1 VTDARQPLAGIRV
14 LDFSTLLPGP
24 MASLLLA
31 EAGAEVIKIE
41 RPGRGDEM
49 RSYVPRLGADSVNF
63 ALLNRGKRSI
73 AIDLKAPGAVER
85 LRPLI
90 ERADVLI
97 EQFRPGVM
105 DRLGLGYEAL
115 RTLNPGLVYC
125 AVTGWGQTGPK
136 ADVAAHDLNYVAES
150 GMLGLAAGAD
160 GAPVVPAAL
169 VADIA
174 GGTYPAVIN
183 ILLAL
188 RERDRTG
195 KGCKLD
201 IAMADNL
208 FAFMYWAIGNGV
220 VAGEWPQPG
229 GDLVTGGSPRYN
241 VYRTAEG
248 KYLAAAPLEQ
258 KFWETFCDLVGL
270 DARYRDDVGQE
281 AATRAEVARRI
292 GAHGAEHW
300 TRIFAGKDV
309 CCSIVC
315 SVEEA
320 LRDPHFAARGLF
332 ARTLSHRGRSV
343 PALPVPIAERFRAQ
357 AGDAGYPELG
367 EANGLLD
374 ASNEPSL
381 FPERGAAGE
390 GSNA

>member
-1 VTDARQPLAGIRV
+1 MNNPVTERRQPLAGIRV

-49 RSYVPRLGADSVNF
+49 RSYVPKLGPDSVNF

-85 LRPLI
+85 LHPLI
-90 ERADVLI
+90 EKADVVI

-105 DRLGLGYEAL
+105 DRLGLGYDAL
-115 RTLNPGLVYC
+115 KAINPKIVYC

-136 ADVAAHDLNYVAES
+136 AEVAAHDLNYVAES
-150 GMLGLAAGAD
+150 GMLALAAGAD

-195 KGCKLD
+195 QGCKLD

-208 FAFMYWAIGNGV
+208 FAFMYWAIGNGLV
-220 VAGEWPQPG
+220 SGQWPQAG

-241 VYRTAEG
+241 VYRTADG

-258 KFWETFCDLVGL
+258 KFWETFCELIGL
-270 DARYRDDVGQE
+270 DERFRADVGQE
-281 AATRAEVARRI
+281 AATRAEVAKRI
-292 GAHGAEHW
+292 ASQDAAHW
-300 TRIFAGKDV
+300 TRVFAGQDV

-315 SVEEA
+315 SIEEA
-320 LRDPHFAARGLF
+320 LRDPHFGARGIF
-332 ARTLSHRGRSV
+332 ARTLAQGGRTI
-343 PALPVPIAERFRAQ
+343 PALPVPIVERFRADTDGQ
-357 AGDAGYPELG
+357 GCPELG
-367 EANGLLD
+367 EANGILD
-374 ASNEPSL
+374 
-381 FPERGAAGE
+381 GADGD
-390 GSNA
+390 